1 MKYKLTMPNYI
12 DRNIEMLFRYVFQN
26 NININIFMLLV
37 RYRNVPSPDDNQ
49 GHFDHAEE
57 IVTGPLMPCTLSV
70 SIWSS
75 IRGSLWYYICIVS
88 QLFTTLNTF
97 AINICHTPVKS
108 YSNIS
113 KHQHF
118 QSFSNTTSV
127 FLERIFHS
135 MLITFLNEGSCL
147 MIDYNIQIVF
157 GAIA

>member
-57 IVTGPLMPCTLSV
+57 IITGPLMPGTLSV

-75 IRGSLWYYICIVS
+75 IRGSL
-88 QLFTTLNTF
+88 
-97 AINICHTPVKS
+97 
-108 YSNIS
+108 
-113 KHQHF
+113 
-118 QSFSNTTSV
+118 
-127 FLERIFHS
+127 
-135 MLITFLNEGSCL
+135 
-147 MIDYNIQIVF
+147 
-157 GAIA
+157 